1 MKFSL
6 GSRWLL
12 LTLTY
17 WSATAVDAID
27 GVFLGPPGN
36 TCPSGSI
43 KIMSKKKCSNIGKE
57 HDDSIQWNKGIEE
70 DENWPSG
77 CYHCNEID
85 DCTDGTWFNKHP
97 TGSSNG
103 DATPWCMT
111 TQPVPLLFVGD
122 SDIAGWDTDIAFP
135 NSENVGVGGWT
146 CKQVLN
152 NIDSFLAKHSPD
164 TVVLVC
170 GENDFGDG
178 ASVNPTFDK
187 FKRVVRKI
195 NAIDARVIYMGTK
208 PEPDTGNLHRKYRKY
223 DRKIRSHARRSKTNL
238 TMVDV
243 YKSFK
248 DLGNNDTLYDA
259 TDGLH
264 LSEEGYVLWTGWAKQ
279 ALDTDDCVEWRSG
292 SCVIN

>member
-43 KIMSKKKCSNIGKE
+43 KITSKKKCSNIGKE
-57 HDDSIQWNKGIEE
+57 HDDSIQWNKEIEN

-77 CYHCNEID
+77 CYHCDEID
-85 DCTDGTWFNKHP
+85 DCTDGTWFNEHP
-97 TGSSNG
+97 TGNSNC
-103 DATPWCMT
+103 DATPWCMK
-111 TQPVPLLFVGD
+111 TQPVQLLFVGD
-122 SDIAGWDTDIAFP
+122 SDIAGWDTDIHFP
-135 NSENVGVGGWT
+135 NSKNVGVGGWT
-146 CKQVLN
+146 CEQVID
-152 NIDSFLAKHSPD
+152 NIGSFLAQHSPD

-170 GENDFGDG
+170 GENDFQDG
-178 ASVNPTFDK
+178 ASVKPTYTK

-195 NAIDARVIYMGTK
+195 NDHGARVIYMGTK
-208 PEPDTGNLHRKYRKY
+208 PEPHTWDLHGTYRKY
-223 DRKIRSHARRSKTNL
+223 DLRIKNLARGSNTNL
-238 TMVDV
+238 TIVDV

-248 DLGNNDTLYDA
+248 ALGNNDILYA

-264 LSEEGYVLWTGWAKQ
+264 LSEEGYILWTGWAKQ
-279 ALDTDDCVEWRSG
+279 ALDTDDCVQWNSG
-292 SCVIN
+292 NCVIN